1 MRLFKKLLMIS
12 RRGII
17 FIILIPIFLG
27 CSGQNNKII
36 NIVFD
41 KPPTLKKEQEFI
53 SNISSLALNKNL
65 SKFLKDQNWINSF
78 LIKKHAFKPIEIF
91 IETKEPQYI
100 WREKFYLDKDLS
112 KFLYFEEHPH
122 LLHLYMPIE
131 MVGEWL
137 KVQDQ
142 IYQAVEAFNLEIS
155 SVTYTEAEGWY
166 FQSKNNLRV
175 NLGSNLSSKV
185 FKKLLLTLK
194 YIFEKNLTPSIID
207 LRYEDGAALNY
218 GK

>member
-1 MRLFKKLLMIS
+1 MRLFKKLSMIS
-12 RRGII
+12 RREII

-27 CSGQNNKII
+27 CSGQNNQKI

-65 SKFLKDQNWINSF
+65 SKFLKDQNWVNSF
-78 LIKKHAFKPIEIF
+78 LIKKHAFDPIEIF
-91 IETKEPQYI
+91 IETREPKYI

-112 KFLYFEEHPH
+112 KFLYFGEHPN
-122 LLHLYMPIE
+122 LLHLYMPIG
-131 MVGEWL
+131 MVDEWL

-142 IYQAVEAFNLEIS
+142 IYQAVEAFSLEIS

-175 NLGSNLSSKV
+175 NLGSDLSSKV
-185 FKKLLLTLK
+185 FKKLSLTLK